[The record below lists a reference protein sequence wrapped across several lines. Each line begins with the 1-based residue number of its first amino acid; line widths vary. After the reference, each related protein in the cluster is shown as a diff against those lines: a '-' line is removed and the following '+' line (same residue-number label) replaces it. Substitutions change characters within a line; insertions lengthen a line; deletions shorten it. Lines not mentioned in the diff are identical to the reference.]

1 MVCMKDHY
9 WTEKEKRESRHSPAR
24 KDKQMKV
31 KEAIAFTVF
40 LGSMFFY
47 NILPIT
53 CTVLLL
59 LSLTWIFRI
68 AKELETKGEI

>member
-1 MVCMKDHY
+1 MKL
-9 WTEKEKRESRHSPAR
+9 
-24 KDKQMKV
+24 

-40 LGSMFFY
+40 MGSMFFY

-59 LSLTWIFRI
+59 ISLAGIFRM
-68 AKELETKGEI
+68 AEESEKEGEI